1 LLQLRAARGGILRDM
16 PLQHPP
22 IRAAWPALLAGLY
35 CLAPAAHGAGQQ
47 VHRFEVLLDGKPV
60 GTHDFH
66 ESIAADGAREVR
78 SEARFDVRMLGLT
91 LYRYRHDAREQWQAG
106 CLRRI
111 DAETRDGGE
120 QTVVQGELRNG
131 RFQLS
136 RPVARASA
144 SPCLSSY
151 AYWDPALLL
160 AQRELL
166 NPQTGVIDAVQ
177 FEALGE
183 EVIQVQGTQRPARRH
198 RLRSAGL
205 AIDLW
210 YSPEGEWLQLASAV
224 RGERQLLYRRR

>member
-1 LLQLRAARGGILRDM
+1 MQLM
-16 PLQHPP
+16 PRLN
-22 IRAAWPALLAGLY
+22 RWCVSFATLC
-35 CLAPAAHGAGQQ
+35 CLAPAAQGAGQQ
-47 VHRFEVLLDGKPV
+47 VHQFEVLLDGKPV
-60 GTHDFH
+60 GVH
-66 ESIAADGAREVR
+66 EFQVSVAADGAREVR
-78 SEARFDVRMLGLT
+78 SDARFDVRLLGLT
-91 LYRYRHDAREQWQAG
+91 LYRYRHTAREQWKEG

-120 QTVVQGELRNG
+120 QIAVRGELRNG
-131 RFQLS
+131 RFELS
-136 RPVARASA
+136 SPVAATST

-166 NPQTGVIDAVQ
+166 NPQTGAIDVVQ

-183 EVIQVQGTQRPARRH
+183 ELILVKGAQRTARRH
-198 RLRSAGL
+198 RLRGAGL

-224 RGERQLLYRRR
+224 RGDRQLLYRRR